1 MSFRDLPS
9 VDRLANELASELA
22 GAGVPRALVVEEA
35 RKAVERARSLLAQGG
50 QASAADLARAA
61 LDALMRSRHT
71 SVINATGVILHTNLG
86 RSPLSRDAASAA
98 TTTHSDYGNV
108 ELDLATGERGSRSR
122 YLRNLAATL
131 AGAEDAFVVNNNAGA
146 LFLVLMALAS
156 GKPVPVSRGEL
167 IEIGGSYRLPELI
180 TASGARMVEVGT
192 TNRTRAADY
201 AAALSPLPALLLKVH
216 PSNYRVEGF
225 TEEASLVDL
234 VALGRESGVP
244 VVFDAGSGLLDSNTP
259 WLPKPPE
266 WLAGEPGIRQAVAS
280 GADLVLFSGDK
291 LLGGPQAGVI
301 VGNAVL
307 IDRLARH
314 PAARALRIDGATTA
328 ALTTT
333 LETYAAGQ
341 PGDLPVWEMATRSY
355 SGLQDRALAVL
366 GASGVNG
373 QIVAGHSTL
382 GAGSSP
388 GAAIPSPL
396 IECDVPDD
404 VFLELL
410 RAEPP
415 ILARRQSGRLLLDLR
430 TVDSASDVHVAAALR
445 AACQS

>member
-9 VDRLANELASELA
+9 VDRLANELAV
-22 GAGVPRALVVEEA
+22 GGIPRVLVVEEV
-35 RKAVERARSLLAQGG
+35 RKAVEQARSVLTQGG

-61 LDALMRSRHT
+61 LEGLIRSRPAAI
-71 SVINATGVILHTNLG
+71 VNATGVILHTNLG
-86 RSPLSRDAASAA
+86 RSPLSPDAVAAA
-98 TTTHSDYGNV
+98 TSTHSGYGNV
-108 ELDLATGERGSRSR
+108 ELDLATGERGSRSG
-122 YLRNLAATL
+122 YLRNLVATL
-131 AGAEDAFVVNNNAGA
+131 VGAEDAFVVNNNAGA

-167 IEIGGSYRLPELI
+167 IEIGGSYRLPDLI
-180 TASGARMVEVGT
+180 IASGARMVEVGT
-192 TNRTRAADY
+192 TNRTRTADY

-225 TEEASLVDL
+225 TEEATLADL

-244 VVFDAGSGLLDSNTP
+244 VVFDAGSGLLDSTTP
-259 WLPKPPE
+259 WLSKPPE
-266 WLAGEPGIRQAVAS
+266 WLAGEPGIRQAVAT

-301 VGNAVL
+301 VGSAAL
-307 IDRLARH
+307 IDRLTRH

-328 ALTTT
+328 ALTAT

-341 PGDLPVWEMATRSY
+341 AANLPVWEMATRSY
-355 SGLQDRALAVL
+355 AELDARAQAVL
-366 GASGVNG
+366 MASEVNG
-373 QIVAGHSTL
+373 RIVGGHSTM

-396 IECDVPDD
+396 LECDVPEGA
-404 VFLELL
+404 FSALL
-410 RAEPP
+410 TAEPP
-415 ILARRQSGRLLLDLR
+415 ILTRRQSGRLLIDLR
-430 TVDSASDVHVAAALR
+430 TVDPARDQHLAAALR
-445 AACQS
+445 LACR

>member
-9 VDRLANELASELA
+9 VDRLANELANELVNE
-22 GAGVPRALVVEEA
+22 GVPRALVVEEA
-35 RKAVERARSLLAQGG
+35 RKAVERARTVLAQGG
-50 QASAADLARAA
+50 QASAADLAEAA
-61 LDALMRSRHT
+61 LETLIRSRHT
-71 SVINATGVILHTNLG
+71 RLVNATGVILHTNLG
-86 RSPLSRDAASAA
+86 RSPLSRDAAGAA
-98 TTTHSDYGNV
+98 DSTHSGYGNV
-108 ELDLATGERGSRSR
+108 ELDLATGERGSRSG
-122 YLRNLAATL
+122 YLRTLTATL

-259 WLPKPPE
+259 WLTKPPK
-266 WLAGEPGIRQAVAS
+266 WLADEPGIRQAVAS

-301 VGNAVL
+301 VGSAVL

-328 ALTTT
+328 ALSAT
-333 LETYAAGQ
+333 LETYAAGRA
-341 PGDLPVWEMATRSY
+341 GDLPVWEMATRSY
-355 SGLQDRALAVL
+355 PDLEARARTVL
-366 GASGVNG
+366 IGSEVDG

-396 IECDVPDD
+396 IECDVPEGA
-404 VFLELL
+404 FLQLL

-415 ILARRQSGRLLLDLR
+415 ILARRGSGRLLIDLR
-430 TVDSASDVHVAAALR
+430 TVDPASDLHVAAALR
-445 AACQS
+445 SACQS